1 MSRGNKFRCSAT
13 TPDPGIPCF
22 FIVVR
27 APAHLGSEMLAMQ
40 GLSCS
45 DLTPEVVASE
55 STLAD
60 LSGNSFSA
68 PVIMA
73 CLLTMLTALPLDTE
87 SESEELAGIRTMFQM
102 GRFS

>member
-1 MSRGNKFRCSAT
+1 MKNPQHQDLAFHALFVKGYRGLSLGAS
-13 TPDPGIPCF
+13 P
-22 FIVVR
+22 
-27 APAHLGSEMLAMQ
+27 GSEMLAMQ

-45 DLTPEVVASE
+45 DLKPDVVASE

-73 CLLTMLTALPLDTE
+73 CLLTMLTVLPLDTE
-87 SESEELAGIRTMFQM
+87 SESEELMGIRNMFQM
-102 GRFS
+102 SRFSQT